1 MSPRRND
8 IDRLHDLLDGRLTP
22 AEEAEFARARR
33 EDPALER
40 EYRELAAVASLLDQS
55 LDVDPPADLLPS
67 VLRAV
72 RAERAAAAPRRRM
85 PAWAEHL
92 LVGAGACALAAVVAA
107 GRVVGPEMIGGAV
120 VEGARGFG
128 LAKTAVM
135 DLAQWDWTLR
145 LLVTLGRAAGTVLGS
160 SAGPLLGISLAALT
174 VATVFGF
181 VMLHGVRSARSGGL
195 GHAHVLA

>member
-8 IDRLHDLLDGRLTP
+8 IERLHDLLDGRLSP
-22 AEEAEFARARR
+22 AEEAELARARR

-40 EYRELAAVASLLDQS
+40 ECRELAAVASLLNQS

-72 RAERAAAAPRRRM
+72 RAERAEAAVRRM

-92 LVGAGACALAAVVAA
+92 LVGTGACALAAVVAA
-107 GRVVGPEMIGGAV
+107 GRVVGPEVIGGAV

-145 LLVTLGRAAGTVLGS
+145 LLGTLGRAAGTVLGS
-160 SAGPLLGISLAALT
+160 SAGPLLGISLAAL
-174 VATVFGF
+174 VAATVLGF
-181 VMLHGVRSARSGGL
+181 VMLHGGRSARSGGL